1 MLNGKTLRVFLIGS
15 MLAIFGLMSNAGAMQ
30 MERNFPVDVKRGKL
44 STTPL
49 AELVIDGKLRL
60 HTPALRIYSEDNL
73 TLTIASVDVRNIMIN
88 YVENEF
94 GEIQRIWVLTAEE
107 ARQPLPKKN

>member
-1 MLNGKTLRVFLIGS
+1 MLNGKSLGLFLIGGV
-15 MLAIFGLMSNAGAMQ
+15 LAFFSLILNADAMQ

-60 HTPALRIYSEDNL
+60 HSPALRIYSEDNL